1 MMVYR
6 ESRDGPEKMAATL
19 KMYKINDTLEMS
31 VLHVHVDWSA
41 ISGIT

>member
-19 KMYKINDTLEMS
+19 KMNDTLEMF